1 VRKHR
6 HAHDKRSDR
15 LAAPVRDFSALQ
27 AEALEEAPQ
36 HRVPYIGPGS
46 ASPTRALI
54 ELIRPS
60 HRRHRPPRHVAGP
73 VDRGPSLHAVPF
85 GLASTNTVIQI
96 LSDPQRLQ
104 LAGIATRL
112 RLPAGTILYRQDSIA
127 DWVFIV
133 SHGVAKTFH
142 RLPSGK
148 RRVLA
153 FMFEGDVFGLAECG
167 RYVNTVQSLTPIRL
181 YRIRIDRLLDLLRR
195 DGTLDVQFLLKVT
208 HQLRESIR
216 HTIMVSRRD
225 AAGRLAMFLRTLDQR
240 RRQLDRRSPIEI
252 PMSWSDIASFL
263 GLSLEALIGA
273 SRRLQEAGLIEFDG
287 RHVVRIL
294 NRRRLEDLASG
305 VERYAVA
312 RSRARRQNRVPP
324 SVEHQIVE
332 IDPPPVGAADDCRS
346 ARLRPVRPDRRHKR
360 TGG

>member
-1 VRKHR
+1 VRKHN
-6 HAHDKRSDR
+6 HAYDKHSER
-15 LAAPVRDFSALQ
+15 LAAPVPDFSALQ
-27 AEALEEAPQ
+27 AQALKEDPQ
-36 HRVPYIGPGS
+36 YRVPYVGSGS
-46 ASPTRALI
+46 APPTRALI

-60 HRRHRPPRHVAGP
+60 HRRVRPRHVAGP

-85 GLASTNTVIQI
+85 GLASTKAVIQI

-153 FMFEGDVFGLAECG
+153 FLFEGDVFGLAECG

-240 RRQLDRRSPIEI
+240 RRRLDRHSPIGI
-252 PMSWSDIASFL
+252 PMSWSDTASFL
-263 GLSLEALIGA
+263 ALSLEALIGA
-273 SRRLQEAGLIEFDG
+273 SRRLQDAGLVKFDG
-287 RHVVRIL
+287 RHAVRIL

-305 VERYAVA
+305 VERYAVRPFA
-312 RSRARRQNRVPP
+312 CTKRKPRAR
-324 SVEHQIVE
+324 
-332 IDPPPVGAADDCRS
+332 
-346 ARLRPVRPDRRHKR
+346 
-360 TGG
+360 

>member
-305 VERYAVA
+305 VERYAVRPFA
-312 RSRARRQNRVPP
+312 CTKRKPRAR
-324 SVEHQIVE
+324 
-332 IDPPPVGAADDCRS
+332 
-346 ARLRPVRPDRRHKR
+346 
-360 TGG
+360 